1 MIDWFFWAKKDSEII
16 QLLFVVQLRRGKE
29 GNDANPDAP
38 PSPEPTP
45 KKKYG
50 KDPSQLKVRCGA
62 CGQVGH
68 MRTNKAVCPMAD
80 EPPTMVMTKER
91 EDQLFVNL
99 ASESGLVK
107 VEGAKITLKKEVLNQ
122 SKQIRR
128 ESLIVKIPKLLA
140 DGMCV
145 SCD

>member
-1 MIDWFFWAKKDSEII
+1 
-16 QLLFVVQLRRGKE
+16 
-29 GNDANPDAP
+29 
-38 PSPEPTP
+38 
-45 KKKYG
+45 
-50 KDPSQLKVRCGA
+50 
-62 CGQVGH
+62 
-68 MRTNKAVCPMAD
+68 MAD

-145 SCD
+145 SCVRLID